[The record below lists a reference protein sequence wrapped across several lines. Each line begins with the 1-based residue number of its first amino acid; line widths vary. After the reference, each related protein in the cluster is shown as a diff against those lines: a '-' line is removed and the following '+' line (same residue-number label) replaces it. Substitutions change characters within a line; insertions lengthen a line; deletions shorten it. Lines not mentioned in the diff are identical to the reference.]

1 MRSRLRRLAVAGL
14 VLALACI
21 GGFYGWD
28 WWTTARD
35 RESTDNAYVRGDI
48 TAVGPKVAGYV
59 AEVPVD
65 DNQTVDAGTV
75 LVRIDDSDFRAQVD
89 REIGRAHVCTPVTNA
104 HLVCR
109 LLLEKKK

>member
-35 RESTDNAYVRGDI
+35 RESPDNAYVRGDI

-65 DNQTVDAGTV
+65 DNHIVAAGTV
-75 LVRIDDSDFRAQVD
+75 LVRIDDSDFRAQFD
-89 REIGRAHVCTPVTNA
+89 RAQAADAPAEAA
-104 HLVCR
+104 
-109 LLLEKKK
+109 LEPRGEDRRRVG